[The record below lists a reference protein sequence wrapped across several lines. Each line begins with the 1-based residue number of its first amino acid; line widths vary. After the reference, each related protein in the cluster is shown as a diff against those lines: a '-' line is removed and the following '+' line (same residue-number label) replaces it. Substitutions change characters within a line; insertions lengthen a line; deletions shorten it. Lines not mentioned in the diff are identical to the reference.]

1 MAEAKK
7 PATSRKKPV
16 AKKPVAKKEALD
28 DAVVE
33 EKKEVVEESEEK
45 LGPRTLRAMSNG
57 SSTKKIEALKAIGA

>member
-16 AKKPVAKKEALD
+16 AKKEEL
-28 DAVVE
+28 VE
-33 EKKEVVEESEEK
+33 EKEAVVEESEEK